1 MTQSQ
6 KRIGIGLVAASV
18 VVAAT
23 LLLTQTTTT
32 VKHYPIKNLLGVN
45 LHPWDLI
52 ASNGSYGPAAAKQTA
67 DKQNAITSTG
77 FTWLRI
83 YVDAYNVKDVNNT
96 SYAFNPTINNG
107 GGYMVDSAIFS
118 LKKANQNLKVD
129 YCYQNA
135 PKNIQ
140 AEWQAIG
147 KKSTQYRHPNTDPL
161 NPASWSELA
170 HDMAVITAR
179 GGSNVNAPAYP
190 VYTSPNWWDPKQT
203 GVRGSKLYD
212 QVEDQNEL
220 DNNWGNDQFLNGS
233 QYAVLWKTTYDSVK
247 KVDSTMSVSTTGV
260 MSGDPPILTDA
271 LNYAKSKGWGK
282 IFDVYQFHCYPWG
295 WGKNMASALP
305 PEMNMIPQA
314 RKIVEAAGGLP
325 CDIGEWSAGD
335 LHPNSDMGIRPFG
348 GHTASEISAWWTT
361 RGILG
366 FAAVGIHAAYH
377 YRMYQDYG
385 LANDSNSTIFE
396 TSSLFIKDN
405 NDSITRRLSGDVFYM
420 FATQYPDYY
429 LDSVIVA
436 DSSKV
441 VYKFTDGTKGF
452 YVGWNIEQVSLITVP
467 NGAYTTNRAQF
478 TEVKSNYT
486 LPNGQTVQLSS
497 KPVFVAVGGT
507 PPPPQP
513 PPPPVKDTI
522 WTYTGRKGYWIVGKR
537 VYYKVYLIRPDSI
550 YQIKTGG
557 YNWYKQ

>member
-1 MTQSQ
+1 MT
-6 KRIGIGLVAASV
+6 KRSKIITGIIGAAAVVASV
-18 VVAAT
+18 LIYNA
-23 LLLTQTTTT
+23 QTTT
-32 VKHYPIKNLLGVN
+32 VKHYPIGNELGVN

-52 ASNGSYGPAAAKQTA
+52 KSNGSYGPKADKLTA
-67 DKQNAITSTG
+67 DLQRAITSTG
-77 FTWLRI
+77 FTGLRI

-96 SYAFNPTINNG
+96 SYAFNPTINKG
-107 GGYMVDSAIFS
+107 GGFMVDSAIIA
-118 LKKANQNLKVD
+118 LRKVNPNIYVN
-129 YCYQNA
+129 YCYQNM
-135 PKNIQ
+135 PLNIQ
-140 AEWQAIG
+140 AEWQALG
-147 KKSTQYRHPNTDPL
+147 KRSTQYRHPNTDPL
-161 NPASWSELA
+161 DPATWSLVT
-170 HDMAVITAR
+170 HDIAVITAR
-179 GGSNVNAPAYP
+179 GGSNANAPSYP
-190 VYTSPNWWDPKQT
+190 IFTSPYAWEVKQT
-203 GVRGSKLYD
+203 AVRGTKLYD
-212 QVEDQNEL
+212 QVEPQNEL
-220 DNNWGNDQFLNGS
+220 DNNWSNDQFLNGS
-233 QYAVLWKTTYDSVK
+233 GYAVLWKTTYDSVK
-247 KVDSTMSVSTTGV
+247 KVDPNMQVSTTGV
-260 MSGDPPILTDA
+260 MSGDPPILTEA
-271 LNYAKSKGWGK
+271 LNYASSKGWGQ

-314 RKIVEAAGGLP
+314 RKIVDAAGGLP

-348 GHTASEISAWWTT
+348 GHTASEISAYWTT
-361 RGILG
+361 RALLG
-366 FAAVGIHAAYH
+366 FSAVGIHRAFH

-405 NDSITRRLSGDVFYM
+405 NDSITRRPSGDVFYM

-429 LDSVIVA
+429 LDSVIV
-436 DSSKV
+436 DDGSKV
-441 VYKFTDGTKGF
+441 VYKFTNGTNGF

-486 LPNGQTVQLSS
+486 LPNGQVVQLSS
-497 KPVFVAVGGT
+497 KPVFVAVGGST
-507 PPPPQP
+507 PPPQP

-537 VYYKVYLIRPDSI
+537 VYYKVYLVKPDSI
-550 YQIKTGG
+550 YQIKTGD

>member
-32 VKHYPIKNLLGVN
+32 VKHYPIGNELGAN
-45 LHPWDLI
+45 LHPWDMI
-52 ASNGSYGPAAAKQTA
+52 KSNGSYGPKADKLTA
-67 DKQNAITSTG
+67 DLQRAITSTG
-77 FTWLRI
+77 FTGLRI
-83 YVDAYNVKDVNNT
+83 YVDAYNVKDANNT
-96 SYAFNPTINNG
+96 VYAFNPTINSG
-107 GGYMVDSAIFS
+107 GGFMIDSAIIA
-118 LKKANQNLKVD
+118 LRKVNPNLFVD
-129 YCYQNA
+129 YCYQNM
-135 PKNIQ
+135 PLSIK
-140 AEWQAIG
+140 AEWTAAG

-179 GGSNVNAPAYP
+179 GGSNVKAPAYP

-203 GVRGSKLYD
+203 GVRGTKLYD

-220 DNNWGNDQFLNGS
+220 DNNWSNDQFLNGS

-247 KVDSTMSVSTTGV
+247 KIDSTMLVSTTGV
-260 MSGDPPILTDA
+260 MSGDPPILTEA

-295 WGKNMASALP
+295 WSKNMASALP

-348 GHTASEISAWWTT
+348 GYTGSQISSFWTARA
-361 RGILG
+361 ILG
-366 FAAVGIHAAYH
+366 FAAVGIHGAFH

-429 LDSVIVA
+429 LDSVIV
-436 DSSKV
+436 DDGSKV
-441 VYKFTDGTKGF
+441 VYKFTNGKQGF
-452 YVGWNIEQVSLITVP
+452 YIGWNIEQVSLITVP

-486 LPNGQTVQLSS
+486 MPNGQTVQLSS
-497 KPVFVAVGGT
+497 KPVFVAVDGVT
-507 PPPPQP
+507 PTPTPTPNPPPTPSP
-513 PPPPVKDTI
+513 KEI
-522 WTYTGRKGYWIVGKR
+522 YHRGYWTINNKR
-537 VYYKVYLIRPDSI
+537 VYYVNYTDGTWTLTNGK
-550 YQIKTGG
+550 YQPL
-557 YNWYKQ
+557 

>member
-6 KRIGIGLVAASV
+6 KRVGIGLVAASV

-52 ASNGSYGPAAAKQTA
+52 ASNGSYGPTAAKQTA

-118 LKKANQNLKVD
+118 LKKGNPNLKVN

-140 AEWQAIG
+140 AEWQALG

-179 GGSNVNAPAYP
+179 GGSNANAPSYP

-203 GVRGSKLYD
+203 GVRGAKLYD

-220 DNNWGNDQFLNGS
+220 DNNWSNDQFLNGS

-271 LNYAKSKGWGK
+271 LNYAKSQGWGK

-295 WGKNMASALP
+295 WNKNMASALP

-348 GHTASEISAWWTT
+348 GYTGSQISSFWTARA
-361 RGILG
+361 ILG
-366 FAAVGIHAAYH
+366 FAAVGIHRAFH

-405 NDSITRRLSGDVFYM
+405 NDSITRRLSGDVFYT
-420 FATQYPDYY
+420 FSTQYPDYY
-429 LDSVIVA
+429 LDSVIVDDGA
-436 DSSKV
+436 RV
-441 VYKFTDGTKGF
+441 VYKFTNGKQGF
-452 YVGWNIEQVSLITVP
+452 YTAWNIEQVSLITVP

-497 KPVFVAVGGT
+497 KPVFVAVDGVT
-507 PPPPQP
+507 PTPTPTPNPPPTPSP
-513 PPPPVKDTI
+513 KEI
-522 WTYTGRKGYWIVGKR
+522 YHRGYWTINNKR
-537 VYYKVYLIRPDSI
+537 VYYVNYTDGTWTLTNGKYVPL
-550 YQIKTGG
+550 
-557 YNWYKQ
+557 